1 MSFKVAVLA
10 REGRGGGDAIPDCF
24 KEVIDGGEEL
34 DMDVAVGK
42 TAAKGSWSTPR
53 TVDGGVE
60 GRECL
65 RARGGGFWRE
75 LRARGVLPSTWDA
88 FALRA
93 ATGGGG
99 AGLDG
104 WY

>member
-1 MSFKVAVLA
+1 MSFSVAVLA
-10 REGRGGGDAIPDCF
+10 REGRGGGDAIPDCLR
-24 KEVIDGGEEL
+24 EVIDGEEL
-34 DMDVAVGK
+34 DTAVAGAK

-53 TVDGGVE
+53 PVDGGVE

-75 LRARGVLPSTWDA
+75 LRTRGGLASTWDA